1 MCSDLKLALVIAA
14 FLAVSCSSSRI
25 MQRIRTG
32 EVRMDISVPEDEPL
46 DEPEE
51 TDLRIDS
58 IRSSLSDGPIIMN
71 AIRDSETGEMV
82 ATDVINASSITAR
95 FRNVAERAG
104 YVTISFDVTVPAGMS
119 SSQWQLKLHPSMRM
133 LEDTISLDPL
143 YITGEGYRKGQLR
156 GYQRYREFLASI
168 ITDTTDLVRV
178 GQLEIFLQRHYPDTY
193 AMKTD
198 TSLISDPVACNLFGV
213 TQADALR
220 HYTRHLRV
228 RLNERKKS
236 RIGLMYERY
245 VRDPILTEG
254 IRLDTVLTA
263 SDGDFIYRYVHTF
276 RSRPGLRKVMI
287 DLTGEIYEDGEC
299 LQSLP
304 FPEELTFYISSLS
317 TMADLSPK
325 YKMVI
330 LERNVY
336 DNTKALI
343 DFGKGSHVIDTSLSD
358 NASELARVLRC
369 IEDVESREEYILDS
383 LVIKASCSPEGSF
396 THNSRLASA
405 RSESIK
411 DYIWNH
417 IPEQWRDSVRTS
429 SEPENWEQLRRLV
442 ANDTVIDIASRD
454 RILELT
460 TDLRRPDDVERNMS
474 EMPVYRYLREKIYP
488 QLRSVS
494 FDFYLHRAGMQ
505 KDTVHTTELD
515 TAYMAGLEALKNLD
529 YKKAVEA
536 LRPYRDYNSALAFMA
551 ADYNNSALAILDS
564 LDDKDARVCY
574 MKALIL
580 SRLGV
585 PEEAM
590 KYFELAVAYDPSLEY
605 RANLDPEMALLVK
618 QRQSVNN

>member
-276 RSRPGLRKVMI
+276 RSRPGLRKVMV

-317 TMADLSPK
+317 TMADLAPK

-460 TDLRRPDDVERNMS
+460 TDLRRPDDVEKKVS
-474 EMPVYRYLREKIYP
+474 EMPVYRYLREKVYP

-515 TAYMAGLEALKNLD
+515 TAYIAGLEALKNLD

>member
-460 TDLRRPDDVERNMS
+460 TDLRRPDDVEKKVS

-605 RANLDPEMALLVK
+605 KANLDPEMALLVK

>member
-119 SSQWQLKLHPSMRM
+119 SSQWQLKLHPYMRM

>member
-1 MCSDLKLALVIAA
+1 
-14 FLAVSCSSSRI
+14 
-25 MQRIRTG
+25 
-32 EVRMDISVPEDEPL
+32 MDISVPEDEPL

-51 TDLRIDS
+51 ADPRIDS

-263 SDGDFIYRYVHTF
+263 TGGDFIYRYVHTF

-343 DFGKGSHVIDTSLSD
+343 DFGQGSHVIDTSLSD

-405 RSESIK
+405 RSESIRN
-411 DYIWNH
+411 YIWYH

-442 ANDTVIDIASRD
+442 ANDTVIDMPSRE

-460 TDLRRPDDVERNMS
+460 KDLRRPDDVERNMS

-564 LDDKDARVCY
+564 LDDKDAHVCY

-590 KYFELAVAYDPSLEY
+590 KYFELAVAYDSSLEY

>member
-369 IEDVESREEYILDS
+369 IEEVESREEDILDS

-396 THNSRLASA
+396 AHNSRLASA

-429 SEPENWEQLRRLV
+429 SEPENWEQLRRLI
-442 ANDTVIDIASRD
+442 ANDTVIDMPSRD

-460 TDLRRPDDVERNMS
+460 TDLRRPDDVERRMS

>member
-1 MCSDLKLALVIAA
+1 
-14 FLAVSCSSSRI
+14 
-25 MQRIRTG
+25 
-32 EVRMDISVPEDEPL
+32 MDISVPEDEPL

-263 SDGDFIYRYVHTF
+263 SDGDFIYRYMHTF

-336 DNTKALI
+336 DNTKAFI

-396 THNSRLASA
+396 AHNSRLASA

-429 SEPENWEQLRRLV
+429 SEPENWEQLRRLI
-442 ANDTVIDIASRD
+442 ANDTVIDMPSRD

-460 TDLRRPDDVERNMS
+460 TDLRRPDDVERRMS

-536 LRPYRDYNSALAFMA
+536 LRPYRDFNSALAFMA